1 MQPNHASCDKSVDI
15 LQQTCYQQTDIRT
28 HLNGL
33 PQLVDDKSVPSCFCI
48 LVAS

>member
-1 MQPNHASCDKSVDI
+1 MQPNHAGCNKSVDI
-15 LQQTCYQQTDIRT
+15 LQQTCYQQADIGT

-33 PQLVDDKSVPSCFCI
+33 QLADNKSVPSCFCI